1 MDWYLINSI
10 ALSVLF
16 LIVVV
21 SLVSTLRRLNKLQL
35 RFEEQNSKQNLHI
48 NALQQRLD
56 SSDKV
61 TLGYQ
66 KKLKALEDQQVQ
78 FNQSIEQLV
87 NVQSLVEPKLIEVLQ
102 QVQEQANALQLI
114 QSESQEQ
121 KLYGR
126 AKKMIEMGADVEE
139 LITECEIPRAE
150 AELLIRMNS
159 SNS

>member
-66 KKLKALEDQQVQ
+66 KKLKALEEQHVQ
-78 FNQSIEQLV
+78 LNQSIEQLV